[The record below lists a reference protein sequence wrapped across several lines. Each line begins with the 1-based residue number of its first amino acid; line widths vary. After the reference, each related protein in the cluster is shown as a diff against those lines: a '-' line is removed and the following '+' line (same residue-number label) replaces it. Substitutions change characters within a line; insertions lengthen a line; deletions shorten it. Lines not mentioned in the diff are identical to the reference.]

1 MAKTKIKS
9 LDFKDIRIYEKQA
22 NKWSYKLRNFNMHL
36 EQNEILGIISYN
48 ANLQGDIFKLV
59 TNKWKSL
66 KSYQGLASVKFDYE
80 KNLSIKN
87 KQYIKNLAYSFDTK
101 IIDNDSDDSKASQ
114 ISLYQYLENYFV
126 ESNLLKTS
134 LDDFSSAWKETFDNY
149 GFYLKKEF
157 ALNFNN
163 LEKTLK
169 YMLEDLLEML
179 ETFKVESARTSLS
192 AINQNLEELEE
203 NSLW

>member
-48 ANLQGDIFKLV
+48 ANLQEDIFKLV

-87 KQYIKNLAYSFDTK
+87 KQYIKT
-101 IIDNDSDDSKASQ
+101 
-114 ISLYQYLENYFV
+114 
-126 ESNLLKTS
+126 
-134 LDDFSSAWKETFDNY
+134 
-149 GFYLKKEF
+149 
-157 ALNFNN
+157 
-163 LEKTLK
+163 
-169 YMLEDLLEML
+169 
-179 ETFKVESARTSLS
+179 
-192 AINQNLEELEE
+192 LEEIKLIK
-203 NSLW
+203 

>member
-48 ANLQGDIFKLV
+48 ANLQEDIFKLV

-134 LDDFSSAWKETFDNY
+134 LDDFSSAWKGTFDN
-149 GFYLKKEF
+149 
-157 ALNFNN
+157 
-163 LEKTLK
+163 
-169 YMLEDLLEML
+169 
-179 ETFKVESARTSLS
+179 
-192 AINQNLEELEE
+192 
-203 NSLW
+203 